1 MQNDFFLLNPFLN
14 VFSTGAFSVIEN
26 WVMPSPQG
34 LKRGFGGGGG
44 LKEVTLENDH
54 QILTMDNI

>member
-1 MQNDFFLLNPFLN
+1 M
-14 VFSTGAFSVIEN
+14 IEN

>member
-34 LKRGFGGGGG
+34 LKRGFGVGG
-44 LKEVTLENDH
+44 LKKKSRLKT
-54 QILTMDNI
+54 TTRF